1 MEKMTGQVYA
11 GGGERCHEGHVYGYV
26 HFVEFMNCVAEF
38 LLYVADAAERE
49 ERWWLVHRAEY
60 LGEVH

>member
-49 ERWWLVHRAEY
+49 ERLV
-60 LGEVH
+60 VST